1 MQQITSKR
9 AEDAGVDRNLAE
21 QYAEVLRLRLRVRQ
35 AEMAARKPALSDR
48 RSEKS

>member
-9 AEDAGVDRNLAE
+9 AEDTGVDRDLAE

-35 AEMAARKPALSDR
+35 AEMAARKSALSDG
-48 RSEKS
+48 RSEES